1 MLRQPAPP
9 AHRPRPRWPTV
20 ALFAVLALLFAVA
33 GRSDLP
39 AADPGASPGDA
50 SPGLS
55 DAGPVPRGSGS
66 APREAKPVLR
76 DLAVLVDPA
85 GKETLT
91 SVLAAEPECFTPLPS
106 GILVA
111 GYTRRVHWLRFTL
124 DAPAGEWIL
133 DILPPYLD
141 DLRLYEPDA
150 DRPGV
155 FSERRAGFGLPLT
168 AGEIPYRGFA
178 FRLVQP
184 DDQPRTFFLRLATTG
199 SSILVPRLWAPA
211 AFHANATLEASL
223 LLAGLAVLLTVMLL
237 ALNHWFWLR
246 DPLSPWFLAYVGCL
260 FLNLLGGF
268 GFVAQYLFPDSPLIN
283 RYWLGVFALGAI
295 AFGNGFY
302 RLLFNID
309 RRHRLLYRLYWVGTI
324 VPLLGIPPVLLGY
337 RTEVI
342 SPLLNAV
349 ILMNGI
355 GLYLSLRLWW
365 RREPGSGFMLSANL
379 LSMLGILETILHLLG
394 YIQAGL
400 SPLYSLHV
408 ASLGTVLALYLA
420 IGARYRG
427 LQEERLRAQDR
438 ARRAQAEA
446 DQERAAREEQS
457 GLFAMISHEIK
468 TPLTMIDGA
477 VQSLQALVPPAP
489 EVDRRH
495 ERIRRAVSRI
505 NALVEKTLE
514 YDRIGHETQSLERR
528 VSLDLGRLTQS
539 VIAGYGLPVS
549 RLTLRLAGP
558 VPVIGTPGLIE
569 VLLAN
574 LVDNALKYSP
584 EDTQVSVTLGT
595 TGPTAILEVR
605 DRGPG
610 IPPSLR
616 PILFDRYV
624 RGRNVGD
631 ITGAGLGLYLVRRIA
646 RWHDGEV
653 ECLERKAGGACLR
666 VTLPLSP
673 RRETA

>member
-1 MLRQPAPP
+1 M
-9 AHRPRPRWPTV
+9 T
-20 ALFAVLALLFAVA
+20 
-33 GRSDLP
+33 P
-39 AADPGASPGDA
+39 AALSGRPARLVKIIFLGLVLVGGMIAPATATAAESGPG
-50 SPGLS
+50 
-55 DAGPVPRGSGS
+55 
-66 APREAKPVLR
+66 LR

-85 GKETLT
+85 GVETIST
-91 SVLAAEPECFTPLPS
+91 VVKAKSERFTPLPS
-106 GILVA
+106 GNLVA

-133 DILPPYLD
+133 DILPPFLD

-150 DRPGV
+150 ERPGV
-155 FSERRAGFGLPLT
+155 FSERQAGLGLPLT
-168 AGEIPYRGFA
+168 AGQIPYRGFA
-178 FRLVQP
+178 FRLVRP
-184 DDQPRTFFLRLATTG
+184 DDQPRTFYLRLATTG

-268 GFVAQYLFPDSPLIN
+268 GFVAQYLLPNAPLIN
-283 RYWLGVFALGAI
+283 RYWLGVSALGAI

-309 RRHRLLYRLYWVGTI
+309 RRHRLLYRLYWVGTL
-324 VPLLGIPPVLLGY
+324 VPLLGIPLVLLGY

-528 VSLDLGRLTQS
+528 VPLDLGRLTQS

>member
-1 MLRQPAPP
+1 MPRRLDKPAPNLT
-9 AHRPRPRWPTV
+9 RLRLV
-20 ALFAVLALLFAVA
+20 LFRILWLTGLVVA
-33 GRSDLP
+33 GMMATP
-39 AADPGASPGDA
+39 APAGA
-50 SPGLS
+50 
-55 DAGPVPRGSGS
+55 AGP
-66 APREAKPVLR
+66 ALR

-85 GKETLT
+85 GEETLA
-91 SVLAAEPECFTPLPS
+91 SVLAAAPERFTPLPS
-106 GILVA
+106 GNLVA

-133 DILPPYLD
+133 DILPPFLD
-141 DLRLYEPDA
+141 DLRLYEPDPG
-150 DRPGV
+150 RPGV
-155 FSERRAGFGLPLT
+155 FRERRAGFGLPIT
-168 AGEIPYRGFA
+168 NGQIPYRGIA
-178 FRLVQP
+178 FRLAQP
-184 DDQPRTFFLRLATTG
+184 DDQPRTYYLRLATTG
-199 SSILVPRLWAPA
+199 SSILVPRLWAPV
-211 AFHANATLEASL
+211 AFHAHDTLEASL

-260 FLNLLGGF
+260 FLNLLGSF
-268 GFVAQYLFPDSPLIN
+268 GFVAQYLLPNAPLTN
-283 RYWLGVFALGAI
+283 RHWLGIFALGSI

-309 RRHRLLYRLYWVGTI
+309 RRHRLLYRLYWAGIV
-324 VPLLGIPPVLLGY
+324 VPLLGIPLVLLGY

-342 SPLLNAV
+342 SPMLNAV

-355 GLYLSLRLWW
+355 GLYLSLRLW
-365 RREPGSGFMLSANL
+365 RRGEPGSGFMFTANL
-379 LSMLGILETILHLLG
+379 ISMLGILVTILHLLG
-394 YIQAGL
+394 YVHAGL
-400 SPLYSLHV
+400 PPLYSLHV

-420 IGARYRG
+420 IGARFRG
-427 LQEERLRAQDR
+427 LREERQRAQDR

-446 DQERAAREEQS
+446 ERERAAREEQR

-514 YDRIGHETQSLERR
+514 YDRIGHETQTLEHRI
-528 VSLDLGRLTQS
+528 SLDLGRLTHG
-539 VIAGYGLPVS
+539 VITGYGLPVT
-549 RLTLRLAGP
+549 RLALTVAGP
-558 VPVIGTPGLIE
+558 VPIIGNPNLIE

-584 EDTQVSVTLGT
+584 EDTQVTVTLGIT
-595 TGPTAILEVR
+595 RQAAFLEVR

-610 IPPSLR
+610 IPPPLR

-624 RGRNVGD
+624 RGQNVGD
-631 ITGAGLGLYLVRRIA
+631 IPGAGLGLYLVRRIA

-653 ECLERKAGGACLR
+653 ECLEREAGGACLR

-673 RRETA
+673 RKEMA